1 MEISL
6 SRKQGR
12 VFQNYFF
19 DLRLNIVKSRKD
31 RTFIRQY
38 SYREVLQELKQLGDE
53 ITSLLFLCLFVL
65 LECLISKIVL
75 LIFGTLSVAR

>member
-1 MEISL
+1 MGISL
-6 SRKQGR
+6 SRKQER

-19 DLRLNIVKSRKD
+19 DLRLNIVKLRKG

-53 ITSLLFLCLFVL
+53 IPSLLFFMFVR
-65 LECLISKIVL
+65 S
-75 LIFGTLSVAR
+75 A

>member
-1 MEISL
+1 MKL
-6 SRKQGR
+6 RKG
-12 VFQNYFF
+12 
-19 DLRLNIVKSRKD
+19 

-53 ITSLLFLCLFVL
+53 IPSFLFLYLFVL
-65 LECLISKIVL
+65 IECLISKTVL

>member
-1 MEISL
+1 
-6 SRKQGR
+6 

-19 DLRLNIVKSRKD
+19 DLRLNIVKLRKG

-53 ITSLLFLCLFVL
+53 IPSLLFLYLFVL
-65 LECLISKIVL
+65 LECLISKTVL